1 MTCPKCRTAV
11 PDQSVFCMACGA
23 RVAPSLTT
31 NGSGATTA
39 PVPAVVSVAAAAPA
53 APPVPSGTKQAY
65 SLSFSPLVDERLRYR
80 VAKWVVERAPAH
92 ALTEVQ
98 DDLAH
103 GRFMTFL
110 ALTADEAEVARQG
123 IHGLGVAPPLL
134 RLAPASTAEML
145 IPRGRPKPPERRG
158 GLGDWRTLVA
168 AAVGLLVFGLVVI
181 RMIGGRGF

>member
-23 RVAPSLTT
+23 RVAPSLLP
-31 NGSGATTA
+31 NGNGAAKSA
-39 PVPAVVSVAAAAPA
+39 PVAVLAPVAAPA
-53 APPVPSGTKQAY
+53 APAPPPGTKQAY
-65 SLSFSPLVDERLRYR
+65 ALSFSPLVDERLRYK

-92 ALTEVQ
+92 ALGEIQ
-98 DDLAH
+98 EDLAH
-103 GRFMTFL
+103 GTFVTFL
-110 ALTADEAEVARQG
+110 AFTADEAEAARQG

-145 IPRGRPKPPERRG
+145 IPRGRPKTPERRS

-168 AAVGLLVFGLVVI
+168 AAVGLLIFGLVIV